1 MSKAVAGRERLV
13 ERYAALVAAGDIEH
27 DPAQYALCKRLDALN
42 DRLAESRPAS
52 KRSPLG
58 RLLSRR
64 RTDSPLRGL
73 YIFGEVGRGK
83 TMLMDLFFAGAVPKR
98 KRRAH
103 FHEFMAEVH
112 DRIHAARA
120 KAAGRS
126 GDPILT
132 VAAALADEIRLLCLD
147 EFMVTDIADAMILS
161 RLFGALF
168 ERGVILVAT
177 SNSAPEALYRD
188 GLNRA
193 LFLPFIALLRR
204 QTEVVGLV
212 ARTDYRLEKLGRAPV
227 YVTPLGPPADAA
239 LDAAWRRLT
248 GTARGAPAALPAMGR
263 LIPVPEA
270 DKGVAR
276 FAFAD
281 LCEAPLGA
289 ADFLKIARAF
299 RTILIDRIPV
309 IEEGRRDVARRF
321 IALIDELYDNGV
333 KLVASAAAEP
343 DLLYTATDGEEALA
357 FRRTA
362 SRLTEM
368 RSEAYLAAPEGT
380 ERAAESREAI

>member
-1 MSKAVAGRERLV
+1 
-13 ERYAALVAAGDIEH
+13 
-27 DPAQYALCKRLDALN
+27 
-42 DRLAESRPAS
+42 
-52 KRSPLG
+52 
-58 RLLSRR
+58 
-64 RTDSPLRGL
+64 
-73 YIFGEVGRGK
+73 
-83 TMLMDLFFAGAVPKR
+83 MLMDLFFAGAVAKR

-120 KAAGRS
+120 KAAGPS

-132 VAAALADEIRLLCLD
+132 VAASLADEIELLCLD

-168 ERGVILVAT
+168 ERGVVLVAT

-193 LFLPFIALLRR
+193 LFLPFIALLKRA
-204 QTEVVGLV
+204 TEIVELV

-227 YVTPLGPPADAA
+227 YVTPLGPAADAA

-248 GTARGAPAALPAMGR
+248 GTTRGSPTALPAKGR

-276 FAFAD
+276 FSFAD
-281 LCEAPLGA
+281 LCETPLGA

-299 RTILIDRIPV
+299 HTVLIDRIPV
-309 IEEGRRDVARRF
+309 IAAGRRDVARRF
-321 IALIDELYDNGV
+321 IALIDEFYDNGV
-333 KLVASAAAEP
+333 RLVASAAAEP
-343 DLLYTATDGEEALA
+343 DQLYPGAEGEEALA
-357 FRRTA
+357 FRRVA

-368 RSEAYLAAPEGT
+368 RSEAYLAAPRGL
-380 ERAAESREAI
+380 ERGAESSRGHLIGPQYLL